1 MTKPIYLYVRQQD
14 IDEGMPSYYAHCP
27 IALSACR
34 RFRGGSVNV
43 LPVDSSEASAWELV
57 VDKPRSQ
64 TIYTLPQEAI
74 DFAKAFDDQALGRKF
89 LPFRFRLA

>member
-1 MTKPIYLYVRQQD
+1 MTKPIYLYVRQED
-14 IDEGMPSYYAHCP
+14 IDNGEPSECDRCP
-27 IALSACR
+27 LALSALR
-34 RFRGGSVNV
+34 RFRGSSVNV

-74 DFAKAFDDQALGRKF
+74 DFAEAFDDQALGRKF
-89 LPFRFRLA
+89 LPFRFRIA